1 MYKILNKMKSI
12 ILLKMTN
19 MKILLCRLFK
29 FFQEQLATTFYNI
42 KLTERA
48 KAIKYRY

>member
-19 MKILLCRLFK
+19 MKILLCRLFTL
-29 FFQEQLATTFYNI
+29 FQEQLATTFYNI
-42 KLTERA
+42 KLNERA